1 MNKVMLIGNLA
12 ADPELR
18 QTASGTLTTEIR
30 LGVNRRG
37 KDAGCDFVSV
47 VCWQATAEVVCKYLH
62 KGDKVAVAGRLQTRS
77 YVAKDG
83 GKRYVT
89 EVVADEVEFMPRRS
103 SGAET
108 SPESEGFVQV
118 QDDDLPF

>member
-1 MNKVMLIGNLA
+1 MNKVMMIGNLA

-18 QTASGTLTTEIR
+18 QTANGTLTTEIR

-37 KDAGCDFVSV
+37 KDAGCDFVTV
-47 VCWQATAEVVCKYLH
+47 VCWQTMAETVCKYLH

-83 GKRYVT
+83 VKRYVT
-89 EVVADEVEFMPRRS
+89 EVVADEVEFLPRRS
-103 SGAET
+103 AGAET

-118 QDDDLPF
+118 HDDDLPF

>member
-18 QTASGTLTTEIR
+18 QTVSGTYNTEIR

-37 KDAGCDFVSV
+37 RDAGCDFVTV
-47 VCWQATAEVVCKYLH
+47 VCWPTTAETVCKYLH
-62 KGDKVAVAGRLQTRS
+62 KGDKIAVAGRLQTRS
-77 YVAKDG
+77 YTAKDG

-89 EVVADEVEFMPRRS
+89 EVVADEVEFLPRRTA
-103 SGAET
+103 GADAGNADA
-108 SPESEGFVQV
+108 GFVQV

>member
-18 QTASGTLTTEIR
+18 QTASGTLTTEVR

-37 KDAGCDFVSV
+37 KDAGCDFVTV
-47 VCWQATAEVVCKYLH
+47 VCWQTTAEVVCKYLH

-77 YVAKDG
+77 YVANDG

-103 SGAET
+103 GGGGDSSSGDDFT
-108 SPESEGFVQV
+108 PVH
-118 QDDDLPF
+118 DDDLPF